1 MAFQLDV
8 ISAELSA
15 GVLVQKSNVEDFNT
29 KSQLIVNESQEALF
43 YKDGQ
48 ALDLFGP
55 GRHTLNSDNVPLLRR
70 LIAPIFGGKT
80 PFPCEVYFI
89 NKTSVLDLLW
99 GTDSPIVLE
108 DPKYPHIIAHVK
120 ANGQTGLYVK
130 DSRRFVVKVVGQLRE
145 FTELDVR
152 RKIKGMLI
160 SAIKETIAIAMTEN
174 GVSVL
179 EITTMLSELSER
191 MTDKLNGKLAD
202 IGLAVD
208 HFAIVDVRADDED
221 INKLSA
227 EKEKRYSR
235 LNDAQIEAES
245 MEILSAARARSRSR
259 EGYTYQDER
268 RFDVLEGAAKN
279 ESAAGGLVNL
289 GVGMGAGVGLTKEFG
304 RMSDFGGNQQQ
315 GYQQPQQTAA
325 GHCSKCGSPLT
336 PGAKFCS
343 GCGSPVEAK
352 PAFCPNCGTR
362 CPDGARFCTNCGTNL
377 SGANEVNLQK

>member
-1 MAFQLDV
+1 MAFHLDV
-8 ISAELSA
+8 ISAELSG
-15 GVLVQKSNVEDFNT
+15 GVLVQKSHVEDFNT

-89 NKTSVLDLLW
+89 NKITVLDLLW
-99 GTDSPIVLE
+99 GTDSPILIE
-108 DPKYPHIIAHVK
+108 DPRYKVFVK
-120 ANGQTGLYVK
+120 LRANGQTGLHVS

-145 FTELDVR
+145 FTDVAVR
-152 RKIKGMLI
+152 RAIKGMLL
-160 SAIKETIAIAMTEN
+160 SAIRETITSAIVDNGYSVIEINTILSTLSDRMTE
-174 GVSVL
+174 
-179 EITTMLSELSER
+179 
-191 MTDKLNGKLAD
+191 KLNGRLAD
-202 IGLAVD
+202 IGLAID
-208 HFAIVDVRADDED
+208 HFSIVDISPDAED
-221 INKLSA
+221 LQKVNEAKNLEFTRLSEA
-227 EKEKRYSR
+227 RVE
-235 LNDAQIEAES
+235 AQKMDYISE
-245 MEILSAARARSRSR
+245 ARARARSR

-279 ESAAGGLVNL
+279 EGAAGGLVNL

-304 RMSDFGGNQQQ
+304 RMADFGGNQQQ

-325 GHCSKCGSPLT
+325 GHCSKCGSPLA